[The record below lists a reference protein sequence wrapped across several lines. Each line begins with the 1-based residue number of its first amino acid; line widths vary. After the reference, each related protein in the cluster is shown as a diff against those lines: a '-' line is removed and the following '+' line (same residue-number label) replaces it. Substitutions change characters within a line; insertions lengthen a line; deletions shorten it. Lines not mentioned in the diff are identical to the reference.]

1 VALTL
6 IRNARAP
13 TCLLFDDA
21 PQPPL
26 TGTAGGVDGNDFT
39 RIDLLI
45 DGETTKGFAGRP
57 EDVQHLIDGRTP
69 DCVID
74 LDQGIILPCFVESH
88 THLDKGHIWARSP
101 NPDGTFLG
109 ALGAAEQD
117 RERAWTAADLEC
129 RMTFAL
135 ETAFAHGVQ
144 AIRTHLD
151 SMGKQTGI
159 SWPLFADLRAK
170 WQDRITLQ
178 AVPLFGLYLVFDA
191 AHMLEIVNAIKT
203 HGSNLIGVFTYP
215 MDRVPERLD
224 RLFAIAAE
232 YGFDLDFHVDE
243 SSDPSNLILDDIAK
257 AAIRARFKGKILCG
271 HCCTLALQGPDKQAD
286 VIQRVKEAGIAIVSL
301 PMCNLYLQDRQ
312 PSRTP
317 AWRGLTAVKEL
328 RAAGVPVFFSSDN
341 TRDPFYAYG
350 DLDTLEVFREATRIG
365 HLDHP
370 MGDWLEC
377 ITSGPA
383 EHMGLPSGTARITSG
398 LPADFILFKA
408 RNWTELLSRPQSDR
422 RVMRKGQIIEA
433 TPPDY
438 RLLDGLAGMAP

>member
-13 TCLLFDDA
+13 TCLLFDD
-21 PQPPL
+21 PSDPPL
-26 TGTAGGVDGNDFT
+26 QGTAGGVDGADFT
-39 RIDLLI
+39 RVDLLVE
-45 DGETTKGFAGRP
+45 DETSIGFVSNP
-57 EDVQHLIDGRTP
+57 EQLHLLTDGRKP
-69 DCVID
+69 DTVID
-74 LDQGIILPCFVESH
+74 LDQGIILPCFVECH
-88 THLDKGHIWARSP
+88 THLDKGHIWPRSP
-101 NPDGTFLG
+101 NPDGTFMR

-117 RERAWTAADLEC
+117 RERSWTATDLER

-135 ETAFAHGVQ
+135 ETAYAHGVQ

-151 SMGKQTGI
+151 SMGSQTAI
-159 SWPLFADLRAK
+159 SWPLFAALRAK
-170 WQDRITLQ
+170 WQDRIALQ
-178 AVPLFGLYLVFDA
+178 AVPLFGLDLIFDA
-191 AHMLEIVNAIKT
+191 AHMAEIVTAIKT

-215 MDRVPERLD
+215 MDRVSERLD

-232 YGFDLDFHVDE
+232 HGFDLDFHVDE
-243 SSDPSNLILDDIAK
+243 SSDPSNLILDEIAK
-257 AAIRARFKGKILCG
+257 AAIRARFLGKILCG
-271 HCCTLALQGPDKQAD
+271 HCCTLALQQPDKQRN

-301 PMCNLYLQDRQ
+301 PMCNLYLQDRRTA
-312 PSRTP
+312 RTP

-328 RAAGVPVFFSSDN
+328 KAAGVPVFFSSDN

-370 MGDWLEC
+370 MGDWLKS

-383 EHMGLPSGTARITSG
+383 QHMGFPVGTARITSG
-398 LPADFILFKA
+398 LLADFILFKA

-422 RVMRKGQIIEA
+422 RVMRKGKIIEA
-433 TPPDY
+433 SLPDY
-438 RLLDGLAGMAP
+438 RQLDSLAGIAP